1 MYSLSLCLN
10 YNWKISLDLTSI
22 KTCEIIQLIPG
33 SQEPDSVF
41 CRRVRNLKKSNFCA
55 IQATVVDVNPKKEE
69 GRSDGSDSEEGPPV
83 RKKALFKV
91 TLASLVA
98 ASALIEVEVEGSSGY
113 SSDEEDE
120 TLASEAVGKA
130 ASKPVAKAE
139 ES

>member
-1 MYSLSLCLN
+1 M
-10 YNWKISLDLTSI
+10 
-22 KTCEIIQLIPG
+22 
-33 SQEPDSVF
+33 
-41 CRRVRNLKKSNFCA
+41 
-55 IQATVVDVNPKKEE
+55 NPKKEE

-98 ASALIEVEVEGSSGY
+98 ASALIEVEVEGSSCY

-130 ASKPVAKAE
+130 ASKPVGKAKESSPDDCRDEEAKAPAE
-139 ES
+139 MPVT